1 MLYVTGDIHADIRR
15 LKGRAAKQLK
25 KGDILLVCGD
35 FGFLWDGS
43 PKELRLLDWLGKRPY
58 QILFVEG
65 THDNIDLLSG
75 YPEETLYGGQVRRVS
90 GNCCQLLRGE
100 CYEIEGKRVFALGGG
115 ESTDMDIRV
124 EGETWWSRELP
135 SAEEL
140 AHARETL
147 ASLNQQVDYIITHS
161 VAPTVNKFLDREQM
175 QINLLLAF
183 LNEISET
190 VQFKRWYFGSCHLD
204 KAIPPK
210 YCAVY
215 QEILPA
221 VSYTHLTL
229 PTICRV

>member
-75 YPEETLYGGQVRRVS
+75 YPEETLYGGQVRRGS

-215 QEILPA
+215 QEILP
-221 VSYTHLTL
+221 VMD
-229 PTICRV
+229 

>member
-75 YPEETLYGGQVRRVS
+75 YPEETLYGGQGRRES

-215 QEILPA
+215 QEILP
-221 VSYTHLTL
+221 VMD
-229 PTICRV
+229 

>member
-161 VAPTVNKFLDREQM
+161 VAQTVNKFLDREQM

-215 QEILPA
+215 QEILP
-221 VSYTHLTL
+221 VMD
-229 PTICRV
+229 

>member
-204 KAIPPK
+204 KAPPPK

-215 QEILPA
+215 QEILP
-221 VSYTHLTL
+221 VMD
-229 PTICRV
+229 

>member
-43 PKELRLLDWLGKRPY
+43 PKQLRLLDWLGKRPY

-215 QEILPA
+215 QDILP
-221 VSYTHLTL
+221 VMD
-229 PTICRV
+229 

>member
-161 VAPTVNKFLDREQM
+161 VAPSVNKFLDREQM

-215 QEILPA
+215 QEILP
-221 VSYTHLTL
+221 VMD
-229 PTICRV
+229 

>member
-100 CYEIEGKRVFALGGG
+100 CYGIEGKRVFALGGG

-215 QEILPA
+215 QEILP
-221 VSYTHLTL
+221 VMD
-229 PTICRV
+229 

>member
-100 CYEIEGKRVFALGGG
+100 CYESEGKRVFALGGG

-215 QEILPA
+215 QEILP
-221 VSYTHLTL
+221 VMD
-229 PTICRV
+229 

>member
-190 VQFKRWYFGSCHLD
+190 VQFKRWYFGS
-204 KAIPPK
+204 
-210 YCAVY
+210 
-215 QEILPA
+215 
-221 VSYTHLTL
+221 
-229 PTICRV
+229 

>member
-190 VQFKRWYFGSCHLD
+190 VQFKRWYFGSCHLE

-210 YCAVY
+210 YCAGY
-215 QEILPA
+215 QEILP
-221 VSYTHLTL
+221 VMD
-229 PTICRV
+229 

>member
-147 ASLNQQVDYIITHS
+147 ASLHQQVDYIITHS

-215 QEILPA
+215 QEILP
-221 VSYTHLTL
+221 VMD
-229 PTICRV
+229 

>member
-215 QEILPA
+215 QEILP
-221 VSYTHLTL
+221 VMD
-229 PTICRV
+229 

>member
-43 PKELRLLDWLGKRPY
+43 PKELRLLDWLGTRPY

-65 THDNIDLLSG
+65 TLLSG

-215 QEILPA
+215 QEILP
-221 VSYTHLTL
+221 VMD
-229 PTICRV
+229 

>member
-15 LKGRAAKQLK
+15 LNVRAEKQIK

-215 QEILPA
+215 QEILP
-221 VSYTHLTL
+221 VMD
-229 PTICRV
+229 

>member
-25 KGDILLVCGD
+25 KGDTLLVCGD

-43 PKELRLLDWLGKRPY
+43 PKEHRLLDWLGKRPY

-75 YPEETLYGGQVRRVS
+75 YPEDTLYGGKVRRVS

-100 CYEIEGKRVFALGGG
+100 CYEIEGKRIFALGGG

-124 EGETWWSRELP
+124 EGETWWSGELP

-147 ASLNQQVDYIITHS
+147 ASLDQQVDYIITHS

-204 KAIPPK
+204 KNIPPK

-215 QEILPA
+215 QEILP
-221 VSYTHLTL
+221 VKD
-229 PTICRV
+229 

>member
-115 ESTDMDIRV
+115 ESTDMDLRV

-215 QEILPA
+215 QEILPVA
-221 VSYTHLTL
+221 D
-229 PTICRV
+229 

>member
-25 KGDILLVCGD
+25 KGDILLVCGV

-215 QEILPA
+215 QEILPVA
-221 VSYTHLTL
+221 D
-229 PTICRV
+229 

>member
-58 QILFVEG
+58 HILFVEG

-215 QEILPA
+215 QEILP
-221 VSYTHLTL
+221 VTD
-229 PTICRV
+229 

>member
-43 PKELRLLDWLGKRPY
+43 PKELRLLDLLGKRPY

-215 QEILPA
+215 QEILP
-221 VSYTHLTL
+221 VMD
-229 PTICRV
+229 

>member
-90 GNCCQLLRGE
+90 GNCCQLLRGA

-124 EGETWWSRELP
+124 EGETWWRRELP

-215 QEILPA
+215 QEILP
-221 VSYTHLTL
+221 VMD
-229 PTICRV
+229 

>member
-135 SAEEL
+135 SAE
-140 AHARETL
+140 
-147 ASLNQQVDYIITHS
+147 
-161 VAPTVNKFLDREQM
+161 
-175 QINLLLAF
+175 
-183 LNEISET
+183 
-190 VQFKRWYFGSCHLD
+190 
-204 KAIPPK
+204 
-210 YCAVY
+210 
-215 QEILPA
+215 A

-229 PTICRV
+229 PTICSV

>member
-147 ASLNQQVDYIITHS
+147 ASLNQEVDYIITHS

-215 QEILPA
+215 QEILP
-221 VSYTHLTL
+221 VMD
-229 PTICRV
+229 

>member
-1 MLYVTGDIHADIRR
+1 MTGDIHADIRR

-215 QEILPA
+215 QEILP
-221 VSYTHLTL
+221 VMD
-229 PTICRV
+229 

>member
-115 ESTDMDIRV
+115 GSTDMDIRV

-215 QEILPA
+215 QEILP
-221 VSYTHLTL
+221 VMD
-229 PTICRV
+229 

>member
-75 YPEETLYGGQVRRVS
+75 YPEETLYGGQVRRES
-90 GNCCQLLRGE
+90 GHCCQLLRGE

-215 QEILPA
+215 QEILP
-221 VSYTHLTL
+221 VMD
-229 PTICRV
+229 

>member
-58 QILFVEG
+58 QILFIEG

-100 CYEIEGKRVFALGGG
+100 CYEIEGKRIFALGGG

-147 ASLNQQVDYIITHS
+147 ASLNQQVDYILTHS

-215 QEILPA
+215 QEILP
-221 VSYTHLTL
+221 VMD
-229 PTICRV
+229 

>member
-175 QINLLLAF
+175 QSNLLLAF

-215 QEILPA
+215 QEILP
-221 VSYTHLTL
+221 VMD
-229 PTICRV
+229 

>member
-147 ASLNQQVDYIITHS
+147 ASLNQQVDYILTHS

-215 QEILPA
+215 QEILP
-221 VSYTHLTL
+221 VMD
-229 PTICRV
+229 

>member
-1 MLYVTGDIHADIRR
+1 ML
-15 LKGRAAKQLK
+15 LCAKQLK

-215 QEILPA
+215 QEILP
-221 VSYTHLTL
+221 VMD
-229 PTICRV
+229 

>member
-43 PKELRLLDWLGKRPY
+43 PKELRLIYWLGKRHY

-65 THDNIDLLSG
+65 TQDNIDLLSG

-215 QEILPA
+215 QEILP
-221 VSYTHLTL
+221 VMD
-229 PTICRV
+229 

>member
-190 VQFKRWYFGSCHLD
+190 VQFKRWYFGSCHLGL
-204 KAIPPK
+204 
-210 YCAVY
+210 V
-215 QEILPA
+215 
-221 VSYTHLTL
+221 
-229 PTICRV
+229 

>member
-161 VAPTVNKFLDREQM
+161 VAPSVNKFLDREQM

-215 QEILPA
+215 QEILPVA
-221 VSYTHLTL
+221 D
-229 PTICRV
+229 

>member
-147 ASLNQQVDYIITHS
+147 ASPNQQVDYIITHS

-215 QEILPA
+215 QEILP
-221 VSYTHLTL
+221 VMD
-229 PTICRV
+229 

>member
-65 THDNIDLLSG
+65 THGNIDLLSG

-161 VAPTVNKFLDREQM
+161 VAPSVNKFLDREQM

-215 QEILPA
+215 QEILP
-221 VSYTHLTL
+221 VMD
-229 PTICRV
+229 

>member
-115 ESTDMDIRV
+115 ERTDMDIRV

-215 QEILPA
+215 QEILP
-221 VSYTHLTL
+221 VMD
-229 PTICRV
+229 

>member
-100 CYEIEGKRVFALGGG
+100 CYEIEGKRVLALGGG

-215 QEILPA
+215 QEILP
-221 VSYTHLTL
+221 VMD
-229 PTICRV
+229 

>member
-1 MLYVTGDIHADIRR
+1 M
-15 LKGRAAKQLK
+15 
-25 KGDILLVCGD
+25 
-35 FGFLWDGS
+35 
-43 PKELRLLDWLGKRPY
+43 
-58 QILFVEG
+58 
-65 THDNIDLLSG
+65 
-75 YPEETLYGGQVRRVS
+75 S

-161 VAPTVNKFLDREQM
+161 VAPSVNKFLDREQM

-215 QEILPA
+215 QEILP
-221 VSYTHLTL
+221 VMD
-229 PTICRV
+229 

>member
-115 ESTDMDIRV
+115 ESTDMDIRG

-215 QEILPA
+215 QEILP
-221 VSYTHLTL
+221 VMD
-229 PTICRV
+229 